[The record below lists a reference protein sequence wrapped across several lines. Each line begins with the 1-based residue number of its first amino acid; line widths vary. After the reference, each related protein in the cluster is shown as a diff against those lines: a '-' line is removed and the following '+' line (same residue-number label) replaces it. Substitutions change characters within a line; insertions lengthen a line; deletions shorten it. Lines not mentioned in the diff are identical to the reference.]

1 MDDPANGWK
10 SDWVSLWVSWLLCI
24 SFNIL
29 VYKCL
34 VRGYLF
40 GCGTIGQKWD
50 MMLQM
55 LDLLSDFLVD
65 ISVDISLLVDS
76 PVDIYICFDIL
87 VDNCFDIF
95 LVRGYLF
102 GCGIKVQLGPK
113 WKVLMRMVRNLT

>member
-24 SFNIL
+24 SSNIL
-29 VYKCL
+29 VYIIYVSVWSGAICL
-34 VRGYLF
+34 VVGQL
-40 GCGTIGQKWD
+40 GQKWD

-102 GCGIKVQLGPK
+102 GCGTIGAKVGHDAT
-113 WKVLMRMVRNLT
+113 NA